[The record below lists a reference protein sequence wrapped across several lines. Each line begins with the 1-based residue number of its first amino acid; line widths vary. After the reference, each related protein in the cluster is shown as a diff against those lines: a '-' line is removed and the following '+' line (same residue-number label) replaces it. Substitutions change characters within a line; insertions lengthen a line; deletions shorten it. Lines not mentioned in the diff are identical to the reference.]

1 MRVKTDNVEREADES
16 RGELPPALEHYR
28 KARVAIHYPTGV
40 SDIGTLMYLDRIW
53 AELLK
58 DNGERLLIP
67 LASIRILKLVKT
79 AETSGDANM
88 LLRAVEARP
97 LPDATTKQI
106 GPK

>member
-1 MRVKTDNVEREADES
+1 MRMETENEDRVARETSD
-16 RGELPPALEHYR
+16 ELPPALAHYR
-28 KARVAIHYPTGV
+28 KARVAIHYSTGV
-40 SDIGTLMYLDRIW
+40 SDTGMLTYLDRSW

-67 LASIRILKLVKT
+67 LASIRILKLMKA

-88 LLRAVEARP
+88 LLRASEPHPA
-97 LPDATTKQI
+97 PDITTKQI